1 MNKIDAWL
9 LTEGAHGMISQ
20 VEGLAKAL
28 NANYQHKKIIY
39 NSFWNFFPPALSPKK
54 SIVFNF
60 EEIINEKTE
69 IQRPALLISCGRKS
83 VIPSIVLKSFLEKK
97 NNKKIF
103 NIHIQD
109 PKISPINF
117 DFIIT
122 PEHDSLKGE
131 NIIKSKGA
139 IHYISNEE
147 IEIARQ
153 NTKSKNSV
161 TVVLGGPNQYYSF
174 SLEELKAI
182 FHRIDRFFS
191 DTVDEVKIIAS
202 RRTPEEVINFLKEK
216 YLNNSKIVVDSSL
229 SRQNYVEALAEAKKI
244 IMTSD
249 SISMISEAATTGTPI
264 YLAQLKAKKND
275 YRFNKFVELFK
286 SLNITKD
293 LDTNEEHWTYDKLYE
308 TKRIAEML
316 KTKII

>member
-1 MNKIDAWL
+1 MSKIKALL
-9 LTEGAHGMISQ
+9 LTQGMHGMLSQ

-28 NANYQHKKIIY
+28 NLEFKHQTITLKK
-39 NSFWNFFPPALSPKK
+39 FWNLIPPKFTPITENIL
-54 SIVFNF
+54 V
-60 EEIINEKTE
+60 EKFSCDAKV
-69 IQRPALLISCGRKS
+69 IISCGRKS
-83 VIPSIVLKSFLEKK
+83 VIPSIVLKNFFEKK

-122 PEHDSLKGE
+122 PEHDSLKGD

-147 IEIARQ
+147 IEMARQ
-153 NTKSKNSV
+153 NTKSKNSL

-229 SRQNYVEALAEAKKI
+229 SRQNYVQALAEAKKI

-308 TKRIAEML
+308 TKRIADL
-316 KTKII
+316 IKNKIL